1 MKKDK
6 MDKKPI
12 IAIALIALIGV
23 MAGTFALF
31 SSTVNLP
38 NIFKAATYH
47 TEVEENFKSPTDWM
61 PGTTTN
67 KTVIAKND
75 GDVEVAVRVSYEESW
90 QSKNG
95 ATLPLVQ
102 QQDGST
108 NVTVAEI
115 NFTNVDN
122 GHWIKKEE
130 NGKTYYYYYKR
141 LAKNATTDSFIES
154 VTFNK
159 DVEPDITCNKTTED
173 NKVTETCTSSGDG
186 YDGGT
191 YTLNV
196 KVETVQYDQ
205 YKSYWNTTAEIQ

>member
-12 IAIALIALIGV
+12 IAIALIAIIGI

-47 TEVEENFKSPTDWM
+47 TEVEENFTSPTGWL

-90 QSKNG
+90 KSKNG

-102 QQDGST
+102 HQDEST
-108 NVTVAEI
+108 DVTVAEI
-115 NFTNVDN
+115 KFVNIDN

-130 NGKTYYYYYKR
+130 SGKTYYYYYKR

-154 VTFNK
+154 VTFNAN
-159 DVEPDITCNKTTED
+159 VEPDITCNKTTED
-173 NKVTETCTSSGDG
+173 NKVIEKCSSSGDG

-205 YKSYWNTTAEIQ
+205 YKSYWSTTAEIE